1 MPAALTVEQKKEKAL
16 QVRSAAE
23 RTGTERKRNTFN
35 GTEGKL
41 TVDHKIE
48 GYHLHIL
55 NDTPGRIQQALDGGY
70 EFVKPSELLS
80 VKENVT
86 SRNTDVGDKVRFLV
100 NPSAKEGEQYAYL
113 MKIKQEWFDED
124 QAALQEKNN
133 AIDDAIRSGRNP
145 ESGVKSEGFYTP
157 REGIS
162 YKN

>member
-1 MPAALTVEQKKEKAL
+1 MPKALTIEEKIERAT
-16 QVRSAAE
+16 QVRTAGE
-23 RTGTERKRNTFN
+23 RVTSERKRNAFN

-41 TVDHKIE
+41 TVEHKIE

-124 QAALQEKNN
+124 QNALQEKNN
-133 AIDDAIRSGRNP
+133 QTDEAIRSGRNLKG
-145 ESGVKSEGFYTP
+145 SSEGFYTP
-157 REGIS
+157 REGIQ

>member
-23 RTGTERKRNTFN
+23 RTGTERKRNSFN

-41 TVDHKIE
+41 TVEHKIE

-55 NDTPGRIQQALDGGY
+55 NDTPGRIQAALDGGY
-70 EFVKPSELLS
+70 EFVRPEELLS

-100 NPSAKEGEQYAYL
+100 NPSAKEGEQYGYL
-113 MKIKQEWFDED
+113 MKIKQEWFEED
-124 QAALQEKNN
+124 QQALQEKNN
-133 AIDDAIRSGRNP
+133 QIDEAIRSGRNLKG
-145 ESGVKSEGFYTP
+145 SSEGFYTP
-157 REGIS
+157 NGGIS